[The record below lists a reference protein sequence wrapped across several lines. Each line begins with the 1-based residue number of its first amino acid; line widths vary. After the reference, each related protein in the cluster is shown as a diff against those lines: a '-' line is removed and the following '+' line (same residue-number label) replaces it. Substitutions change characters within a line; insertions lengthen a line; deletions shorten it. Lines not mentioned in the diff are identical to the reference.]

1 MNATRPQKP
10 PSANPLPPSLPE
22 EIFDRTV
29 TWLEKKANPRAERL
43 FKSKVLL
50 VPCGVFWT
58 AWARSYLAMRDLK
71 PSRLIKR
78 PDVDV
83 VKGIAK
89 EGGR

>member
-1 MNATRPQKP
+1 M
-10 PSANPLPPSLPE
+10 SAPAQQPPLPPSLPE
-22 EIFDRTV
+22 EVFDRYV
-29 TWLEKKANPRAERL
+29 TWLEKKANPRAERF

-50 VPCGVFWT
+50 APCGLFWT

-89 EGGR
+89 EGAR